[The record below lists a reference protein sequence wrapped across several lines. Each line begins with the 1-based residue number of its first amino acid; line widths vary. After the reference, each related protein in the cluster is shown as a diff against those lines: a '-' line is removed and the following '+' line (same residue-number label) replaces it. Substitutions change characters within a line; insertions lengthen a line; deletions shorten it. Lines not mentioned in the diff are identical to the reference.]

1 MLSLKTSES
10 RWGVIKEVDATH
22 MLPLFQQNQAKG
34 PSDESF
40 VSMLDQVEGGIGR
53 FLDTVGCECAPQR
66 MRAAKHTAKGIDYLF
81 SHHYHG
87 NIDFNTHIA
96 IRVHPKSKNT

>member
-1 MLSLKTSES
+1 MLSVKTSES

-66 MRAAKHTAKGIDYLF
+66 MRAAKHTAKGMDYSF
-81 SHHYHG
+81 SHHNAMGVHFLKY
-87 NIDFNTHIA
+87 NHIPSQY
-96 IRVHPKSKNT
+96 RH